1 MVDRRL
7 LHCLFAL
14 LCFLTLSRISFCKA
28 AAGGFCSF
36 NNDFIRERHNDLRLK
51 HNADPLRWSTQLEKA
66 ASVEAKLIK
75 EISNC
80 TVMVNQINTNYF
92 TISPNSK
99 VESAVD
105 TWYEGINNYDFELGP
120 IRRGDDTVFEFT
132 RVIWKSAELIGCSS
146 ACCGNRGVL
155 ICKYDSNTNQ
165 PGHFADNVGTLD
177 PMFVWENFTF
187 APEQRRP
194 ASGPSENGL
203 PPSPIS

>member
-1 MVDRRL
+1 MVDRR

-14 LCFLTLSRISFCKA
+14 LCFLTLSRISSCKA
-28 AAGGFCSF
+28 ATGGFCSF

-66 ASVEAKLIK
+66 ASAEAKLIK

-80 TVMVNQINTNYF
+80 TVMVNQMNTNYF

-99 VESAVD
+99 IETAVD

-120 IRRGDDTVFEFT
+120 IRRGDDTH
-132 RVIWKSAELIGCSS
+132 IGCSS

-155 ICKYDSNTNQ
+155 ICKYDSHTNQ

-187 APEQRRP
+187 EPEQRRP
-194 ASGPSENGL
+194 DSEPSQNGL